1 MALLLEGRFSCT
13 DTTLLAGDVTASV
26 SKSLYCDRTAVHIR
40 RAVVALAADLANPA
54 ADDDA
59 APLAPPKERT
69 NVAANDAMMW
79 IIVAVDCVSGSF

>member
-40 RAVVALAADLANPA
+40 RAVVALAADLANA
-54 ADDDA
+54 AADDA

-69 NVAANDAMMW
+69 NVAANAMLLL
-79 IIVAVDCVSGSF
+79 IVL

>member
-59 APLAPPKERT
+59 APLAPKERT
-69 NVAANDAMMW
+69 NVAANAMMW
-79 IIVAVDCVSGSF
+79 IVVLVIGSC